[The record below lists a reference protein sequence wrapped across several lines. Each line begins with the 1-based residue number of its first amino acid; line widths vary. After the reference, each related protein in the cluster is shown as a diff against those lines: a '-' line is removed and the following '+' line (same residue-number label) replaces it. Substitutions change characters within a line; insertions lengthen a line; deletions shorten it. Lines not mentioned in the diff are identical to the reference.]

1 MSAPYTGGYDP
12 GATQFAVDGDFT
24 SCDPCGPPKI
34 TFPFKG
40 DSVFSSR
47 DVLYLNADIGDYAP
61 VALGTQPN
69 IQPWSPNQAA
79 FVIEQDFMVAL
90 EAYIPMQLNSAY
102 YDGWAIGWTAVTSQ
116 GYPLPDL
123 GQAVLVEEGQP
134 VDMGQGIVKITR
146 RFATIPPTRNDVEQ
160 YVYTFPGYNN
170 GGDSSRLPFS
180 RNVLSRLQFDYFIF
194 DDLDVIPGV
203 PRFPDGPRLDA
214 NTGLYPD
221 ELILDAQYYYAAV
234 VGAVENNIF
243 LPQGEEMVLTN
254 PPDDSD
260 PGTLPSTQDWLGW
273 LNGDGTSDGNIPEL
287 IAEASTMRRWMGNIY
302 ERRTRYVL
310 IQ

>member
-1 MSAPYTGGYDP
+1 
-12 GATQFAVDGDFT
+12 
-24 SCDPCGPPKI
+24 
-34 TFPFKG
+34 
-40 DSVFSSR
+40 
-47 DVLYLNADIGDYAP
+47 
-61 VALGTQPN
+61 
-69 IQPWSPNQAA
+69 
-79 FVIEQDFMVAL
+79 
-90 EAYIPMQLNSAY
+90 
-102 YDGWAIGWTAVTSQ
+102 
-116 GYPLPDL
+116 
-123 GQAVLVEEGQP
+123 
-134 VDMGQGIVKITR
+134 MGQGIVKITR